1 MELQKIKQLIDVLAA
16 SDLAE
21 LELVEGDHR
30 VRLVKRLGAPAV
42 PEPARPGL
50 APPAPKRIAAP
61 SPHEP
66 DAARD
71 TGECVKAPLYGVVH
85 LTPSPG
91 APVFVRVGDTVRPGQ
106 TLCMVEAM
114 KMFHEVQARQAGVIA
129 AIHAVAGE
137 EAEAGAVLFR
147 LAPPEAA

>member
-30 VRLVKRLGAPAV
+30 VRLVKRLASVSG

-50 APPAPKRIAAP
+50 ALPAQKRTAAP
-61 SPHEP
+61 SPDDP

-71 TGECVKAPLYGVVH
+71 TVAFVKAPLYGVVH